1 MLKKIIFA
9 GLMIATLAVAAA
21 VYLYNKPVEGIES
34 MKTDMRISSMS
45 LLEDYEA
52 DEQKANSNYLDKVL
66 EVTGSVSKV
75 ETKDDITSVYL
86 ETANPI
92 SNVII
97 QLEETDTIVAEG
109 DDVIVKGVCTGYL
122 MDVVL
127 IRGKVIDDKK

>member
-9 GLMIATLAVAAA
+9 GLMIATLAVATA
-21 VYLYNKPVEGIES
+21 VYLYNKPVEGIGS

-97 QLEETDTIVAEG
+97 QLEETDTNVADG
-109 DDVIVKGVCTGYL
+109 DEVIVKGVCTGYL

>member
-9 GLMIATLAVAAA
+9 GLMIATLAVAVA
-21 VYLYNKPVEGIES
+21 VYLYNKPVEGIGS